1 MKRKIAILISI
12 LLFLLTINTG
22 YCNDN
27 EDSGFIEKTA
37 EGIINDQINNLDL
50 NELLKQ
56 IQDVNSSS
64 GEYLPKINF
73 KEFLTALIKGEKIL
87 DSGEI
92 LNGMLKMIFSEVR
105 NNISILAKLLIL
117 SIICGVLM
125 NLRNAFNNDSISEVA
140 YLACYIVI
148 MSIVI
153 KSCLTG
159 IRIGKEA
166 IDQMVSFMQALFP
179 TMMILLAAMGGITS
193 SAIFQPIIL
202 GTMTTVSVIIKEI
215 IIPLIYFSSIIGLIN
230 NISNKV
236 QISKLAQL
244 MRQVSVVIIG
254 VCFTIFMGILSIQGM
269 TAANVDGVTIRTA
282 KFAIDSFIPIVGGYL
297 SEAVDTVIG
306 CSMLLKNAIGVV
318 GLITLFIICIIPCIK
333 IMSLIIIYKFTAALI
348 QPIAD
353 KKLVE
358 SISEISKAFVLVL
371 AAVISVALMFFITIT
386 IIITAGK
393 MTIML
398 R

>member
-1 MKRKIAILISI
+1 MKRKIVILISI
-12 LLFLLTINTG
+12 LLFLLTINAG

-64 GEYLPKINF
+64 GEYLPTINF
-73 KEFLTALIKGEKIL
+73 REFLTALIKGEKIL